1 MVPAFL
7 FEKKLAQAAA
17 QQMRSPTGRS
27 PPCPPPSLFSQLRP
41 LTGLFDTI
49 YVNHFL
55 TTF

>member
-27 PPCPPPSLFSQLRP
+27 PPCPPPFSLFPTAPPDR
-41 LTGLFDTI
+41 F
-49 YVNHFL
+49 V
-55 TTF
+55 